1 MRFLPTEAEVKLLRQ
16 YERERQ
22 PLDELAAEDRFML
35 LFSKVERLTQRMAG
49 MAFLGNFQDN
59 LQMLTPVRPP
69 PESGSSTATPAPVL
83 SPAPSG
89 WPRPIPASAYAALRL
104 AFQQLN
110 AIIAA
115 SASVKSSQKLK
126 QMLEV
131 GRGCGCGRPGS
142 WAWVGEGARG
152 PSLTSSRA
160 SSGQI
165 ILALGNYMNSSKRG
179 AVYGFK
185 LQSLDLVRRWGQ
197 PGARKPEQPRCSA
210 PSHHPLPPFPAA
222 GHQVH

>member
-59 LQMLTPVRPP
+59 LQMLTP
-69 PESGSSTATPAPVL
+69 
-83 SPAPSG
+83 
-89 WPRPIPASAYAALRL
+89 
-104 AFQQLN
+104 QLN

-115 SASVKSSQKLK
+115 SASVKST
-126 QMLEV
+126 EAEADV
-131 GRGCGCGRPGS
+131 GDHTC
-142 WAWVGEGARG
+142 
-152 PSLTSSRA
+152 T
-160 SSGQI
+160 
-165 ILALGNYMNSSKRG
+165 GNYMNSSKRG

-185 LQSLDLVRRWGQ
+185 LQSLDLLLDTKSTD
-197 PGARKPEQPRCSA
+197 RKMTLLHSSP
-210 PSHHPLPPFPAA
+210 
-222 GHQVH
+222 